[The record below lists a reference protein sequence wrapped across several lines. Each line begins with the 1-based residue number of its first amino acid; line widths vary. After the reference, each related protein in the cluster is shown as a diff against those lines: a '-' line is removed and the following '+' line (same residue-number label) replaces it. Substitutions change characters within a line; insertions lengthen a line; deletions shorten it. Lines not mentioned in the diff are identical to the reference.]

1 MLPIVKPYQAKATY
15 AGLPTESYSKLIDSV
30 ASTFDKNKTAARALD
45 IALSQIKYN
54 EGDKPLAEGIINKY
68 KEAIDGIAKDAAGN
82 TRYDLATQQVDNT
95 MLDFAK
101 NTNLQ
106 HIGKQWA
113 AAEEDRKR
121 LLDPDYNIKYIGEP
135 NTKDFR
141 SINPDGT
148 LNYYKPT
155 VETRLKHEDKAKEI
169 ISRVSPEIINSVEGL
184 SDQEKQMI
192 GSQGLYKFI
201 TTEKKDSDTY
211 KKVWN
216 YIRNVAKS
224 TPELDQYLRFKG
236 EDALDSLLLNEGLL
250 TQYQNQKVNIQQKP
264 TIETTD
270 TAGGKENLYGDATY
284 ADAFRITPSGDVSSV
299 ATPKV
304 LSTDYED
311 KFEGNNNSDV
321 IGTRDEFGRNLGT
334 QTYKKIK
341 KDDTEDAKF
350 IKELIDTIPSL
361 GKYKGK
367 TPKDLKAA
375 AIEYNKYQKDKID
388 EANNLFASGK
398 TLNIE
403 SSLALQSNTFLDN
416 LGDTINSGSSDVF
429 LLGDTTKDKA
439 KLQDK
444 IKKSG
449 KTFDFDS
456 DRESTFTRILVQ
468 TKGDTQAVGFVY
480 NLVNKKGESQEVV
493 KYDNEL
499 SSKLKP
505 VLQAKENLYSLVK
518 NHSTDIKEGTFKGGV
533 FNFKTAEGQY
543 RVQPVYGNLTRF
555 EDFKTLS
562 AIYKT
567 AGNSIGE
574 RPAATYKVIDPQG
587 NVDYYTP
594 VEYDEF
600 IKQGVVNNSFIRNS
614 FEKTKDSK

>member
-250 TQYQNQKVNIQQKP
+250 TQYQNQKVNIQQSPTTTIDKSAIESQNDENNYVNSFNIESTGTVRAGTKGSELLPEDDESYDSKIKSVYLPNSAPIGGLSKLTGTTTIKTYDEEAHKEILRYKNLIPQLRKLSDVQAAKEINKNKLAFDQEINTKFGNTDLVIRNNNPVVSGSKLDVDGMNIKSQDTNVVLLNGDRKDKATFKEKLEKAGVEFNFEKP
-264 TIETTD
+264 VKSTFMGINLSMNGN
-270 TAGGKENLYGDATY
+270 ASSNGGYIYLLEDADGNKQQVIKYDDNFNKTLKPFNDVFTKLYKLVEQTPEEKLRSRATH
-284 ADAFRITPSGDVSSV
+284 
-299 ATPKV
+299 
-304 LSTDYED
+304 TDYTVINTN
-311 KFEGNNNSDV
+311 KGSIQVRPVLGN
-321 IGTRDEFGRNLGT
+321 LK
-334 QTYKKIK
+334 TYKFGKNI
-341 KDDTEDAKF
+341 TIPNVGEGIDAR
-350 IKELIDTIPSL
+350 IELIDN
-361 GKYKGK
+361 
-367 TPKDLKAA
+367 D
-375 AIEYNKYQKDKID
+375 
-388 EANNLFASGK
+388 
-398 TLNIE
+398 
-403 SSLALQSNTFLDN
+403 
-416 LGDTINSGSSDVF
+416 GDVTY
-429 LLGDTTKDKA
+429 
-439 KLQDK
+439 
-444 IKKSG
+444 
-449 KTFDFDS
+449 
-456 DRESTFTRILVQ
+456 FTAEQFQ
-468 TKGDTQAVGFVY
+468 TYIA
-480 NLVNKKGESQEVV
+480 E
-493 KYDNEL
+493 
-499 SSKLKP
+499 
-505 VLQAKENLYSLVK
+505 SLVK
-518 NHSTDIKEGTFKGGV
+518 EPSFRN
-533 FNFKTAEGQY
+533 NFKK
-543 RVQPVYGNLTRF
+543 PN
-555 EDFKTLS
+555 
-562 AIYKT
+562 
-567 AGNSIGE
+567 
-574 RPAATYKVIDPQG
+574 ID
-587 NVDYYTP
+587 
-594 VEYDEF
+594 
-600 IKQGVVNNSFIRNS
+600 
-614 FEKTKDSK
+614 

>member
-1 MLPIVKPYQAKATY
+1 MLPIVKPYQATATY
-15 AGLPTESYSKLIDSV
+15 AGLPTESYSKLIDSI
-30 ASTFDKNKTAARALD
+30 ATTFDKNKTAARALD

-148 LNYYKPT
+148 LNYYKPA

-250 TQYQNQKVNIQQKP
+250 TQYQNQKVNIQQSP
-264 TIETTD
+264 TIGTSSS
-270 TAGGKENLYGDATY
+270 AAGKESVEDS
-284 ADAFRITPSGDVSSV
+284 DFIITP
-299 ATPKV
+299 
-304 LSTDYED
+304 E
-311 KFEGNNNSDV
+311 N
-321 IGTRDEFGRNLGT
+321 
-334 QTYKKIK
+334 
-341 KDDTEDAKF
+341 
-350 IKELIDTIPSL
+350 
-361 GKYKGK
+361 
-367 TPKDLKAA
+367 
-375 AIEYNKYQKDKID
+375 
-388 EANNLFASGK
+388 
-398 TLNIE
+398 
-403 SSLALQSNTFLDN
+403 
-416 LGDTINSGSSDVF
+416 TINSFNGINIEKLPENKEAYDKSNEQTKEYLSSSSIKKVGGLGQPIPFDKNNKVFNSKFYDIVKKARETDPNVPKDDLEAAKYLNKNSQKVEEAYNKAYGNSAMTVQYSKGLNEGSYLEREGQNIAADTKSTYVIGSS
-429 LLGDTTKDKA
+429 LKDKGQTIQQQ
-439 KLQDK
+439 LDK
-444 IKKSG
+444 MG
-449 KTFDFDS
+449 KQFNFKEVASVNYAGMYLDS
-456 DRESTFTRILVQ
+456 EQESKNVSHYNGGLKYVLKDREGNSI
-468 TKGDTQAVGFVY
+468 
-480 NLVNKKGESQEVV
+480 EVV
-493 KYDNEL
+493 KHNPITNKAFEGYNQVMHDLKVIGSTPEQREL
-499 SSKLKP
+499 LAKGNTLKGKIIRRLGSITTLDDEGNSVSKTVKATP
-505 VLQAKENLYSLVK
+505 IKSLVT
-518 NHSTDIKEGTFKGGV
+518 NPDGSKEFI
-533 FNFKTAEGQY
+533 TAM
-543 RVQPVYGNLTRF
+543 RITIGNDF
-555 EDFKTLS
+555 IDKSIEDFQKYMGN
-562 AIYKT
+562 IYT
-567 AGNSIGE
+567 N
-574 RPAATYKVIDPQG
+574 D
-587 NVDYYTP
+587 N
-594 VEYDEF
+594 F
-600 IKQGVVNNSFIRNS
+600 IKSNL
-614 FEKTKDSK
+614 KK

>member
-236 EDALDSLLLNEGLL
+236 EDALDNLLLNEGLL
-250 TQYQNQKVNIQQKP
+250 TQYQNQKVNIQQSPTTTIDKSSIESQNDENNYVNSFNIESTGTVRAGTKGSELLPEDDKAYNSKIKSVYLPNSAPVGGLSKLTGTTTIKTYDEEAHKEILRYKNLIPQLRKLSDVQAAKEINKNKLAFDQEINTKFGNTDLVIRNNNPVVSGSKLDVDGMNIKSQDTNVVLLNGDRKDKATFKEKLEKAGVEFNFEKP
-264 TIETTD
+264 VKSTFMGINLSMNGN
-270 TAGGKENLYGDATY
+270 ASSNGGYIYLLEDADGNKQQVIKYDDNFNKTLKPFNDVFTKLYKLVEQTPEEKLRSRATH
-284 ADAFRITPSGDVSSV
+284 
-299 ATPKV
+299 
-304 LSTDYED
+304 TDYTVINTN
-311 KFEGNNNSDV
+311 KGSIQVRPVLGN
-321 IGTRDEFGRNLGT
+321 LK
-334 QTYKKIK
+334 TYKFGKNI
-341 KDDTEDAKF
+341 TIPNVGEGIDAR
-350 IKELIDTIPSL
+350 IELIDN
-361 GKYKGK
+361 
-367 TPKDLKAA
+367 D
-375 AIEYNKYQKDKID
+375 
-388 EANNLFASGK
+388 
-398 TLNIE
+398 
-403 SSLALQSNTFLDN
+403 
-416 LGDTINSGSSDVF
+416 GDVTY
-429 LLGDTTKDKA
+429 
-439 KLQDK
+439 
-444 IKKSG
+444 
-449 KTFDFDS
+449 
-456 DRESTFTRILVQ
+456 FTAEQFQ
-468 TKGDTQAVGFVY
+468 TYIA
-480 NLVNKKGESQEVV
+480 E
-493 KYDNEL
+493 
-499 SSKLKP
+499 
-505 VLQAKENLYSLVK
+505 SLVK
-518 NHSTDIKEGTFKGGV
+518 EPSFRN
-533 FNFKTAEGQY
+533 NFKK
-543 RVQPVYGNLTRF
+543 PN
-555 EDFKTLS
+555 
-562 AIYKT
+562 
-567 AGNSIGE
+567 
-574 RPAATYKVIDPQG
+574 ID
-587 NVDYYTP
+587 
-594 VEYDEF
+594 
-600 IKQGVVNNSFIRNS
+600 
-614 FEKTKDSK
+614 

>member
-1 MLPIVKPYQAKATY
+1 MLPIVKPYQATATY

-236 EDALDSLLLNEGLL
+236 EDALDNLLLNEGLL
-250 TQYQNQKVNIQQKP
+250 TQYQNQKVNIQQSPTTTIDKSAIESQNDENNYVNSFNIESTGTVRAGTKGSELLPEDDKAYNSKIKSVYLPNSAPVGGLSKLTGTTTIKTYDEEAHKEILRYKNLIPQLRKLSDVQAAKEINKNKLAFDQEINTKFGNTDLVIRNNNPVVSGSKLDVDGMNIKSQDTNVVLLNGDRKDKATFKEKLEKAGVEFNFEKP
-264 TIETTD
+264 VKSTFMGINLSMNGN
-270 TAGGKENLYGDATY
+270 ASSNGGYIYLLEDADGNKQQVIKYDDNFNKTLKPFNDVFTKLYKLVEQTPEEKLRSKATH
-284 ADAFRITPSGDVSSV
+284 
-299 ATPKV
+299 
-304 LSTDYED
+304 TDYTVINTN
-311 KFEGNNNSDV
+311 KGSIQVRPVLGN
-321 IGTRDEFGRNLGT
+321 LK
-334 QTYKKIK
+334 TYKFGKNI
-341 KDDTEDAKF
+341 TIPNVGEGIDAR
-350 IKELIDTIPSL
+350 IELIDN
-361 GKYKGK
+361 
-367 TPKDLKAA
+367 D
-375 AIEYNKYQKDKID
+375 
-388 EANNLFASGK
+388 
-398 TLNIE
+398 
-403 SSLALQSNTFLDN
+403 
-416 LGDTINSGSSDVF
+416 GDVTY
-429 LLGDTTKDKA
+429 
-439 KLQDK
+439 
-444 IKKSG
+444 
-449 KTFDFDS
+449 
-456 DRESTFTRILVQ
+456 FTAEQFQ
-468 TKGDTQAVGFVY
+468 TYIA
-480 NLVNKKGESQEVV
+480 E
-493 KYDNEL
+493 
-499 SSKLKP
+499 
-505 VLQAKENLYSLVK
+505 SLVK
-518 NHSTDIKEGTFKGGV
+518 EPSFRN
-533 FNFKTAEGQY
+533 NFKK
-543 RVQPVYGNLTRF
+543 PN
-555 EDFKTLS
+555 
-562 AIYKT
+562 
-567 AGNSIGE
+567 
-574 RPAATYKVIDPQG
+574 ID
-587 NVDYYTP
+587 
-594 VEYDEF
+594 
-600 IKQGVVNNSFIRNS
+600 
-614 FEKTKDSK
+614 